1 MSRDPSRWRGAGNIR
16 DIPYYIVI
24 SVHRT
29 WFFHFQL
36 SPKKISAHV
45 TVWMNLAEVTLSDT
59 WQTQKDRYCRV
70 PRLWGPWRP
79 RILRD
84 RKQTTGS
91 QGLGEGMWG
100 VVFGDRVSFWGSW
113 NSSRDGQ
120 WGWPHSGVNALVPLN
135 GALKN
140 GNMVKCIPCVFYHN
154 RKKIPCGKILLKQN
168 KQKNKTKQKTKHN
181 ALSDTCLIK
190 SMSILCFFQEIPSSH
205 FRAACPLHPR
215 PRSFGF

>member
-1 MSRDPSRWRGAGNIR
+1 
-16 DIPYYIVI
+16 
-24 SVHRT
+24 
-29 WFFHFQL
+29 
-36 SPKKISAHV
+36 
-45 TVWMNLAEVTLSDT
+45 MNLAEVTLSDT

-84 RKQTTGS
+84 RKQTAGS
-91 QGLGEGMWG
+91 QGLGEGVWG
-100 VVFGDRVSFWGSW
+100 VVFGDRVSVWGSW
-113 NSSRDGQ
+113 NSSRDGR

-154 RKKIPCGKILLKQN
+154 RKRIPCGKILLKQN
-168 KQKNKTKQKTKHN
+168 KQKNKTKQKTKPN

-190 SMSILCFFQEIPSSH
+190 SMSILCFFQEIPSAH
-205 FRAACPLHPR
+205 FRAACPPHPC
-215 PRSFGF
+215 PRSFGFWWASGMIKCLLLLGLTSPCLQRGRGTGKTRAHSSGDSG